1 MIYIFDKINI
11 GDSMNNI
18 VINSLL
24 ITFSCFLI
32 TTILVPIVKKIAHHV
47 NALDIPNERK
57 VHKTP
62 IPRLGGLAIYIGF
75 IFGYL
80 FFIKQTHTTN
90 AIVIGSFVLLLTG
103 IIDDIKPVKAKY
115 KLIGQIIACLIVIFY
130 GNVSLN
136 EISAFGIYINFKFF
150 KYVFT
155 LILMLACINCMNLI
169 DGLDGLA
176 SGISI
181 IFYLIVGII
190 TIFIGSNQLD
200 YKLCFIMLGSCL
212 GFLVYNF
219 YPAKIFM
226 GDSGSMFLGYMV
238 SIMAL
243 LGFKNVTLTSFFI
256 PFMIIAIPFLDT
268 FFAILRRYFK
278 GEDITKPDKF
288 HIHHQ
293 LLNMN
298 FSHKTTVIIIWVID
312 LLFAV
317 ATLVYILVDN
327 LLGYLLYGILLVLVF
342 IFILK
347 TNVVFDKEKK
357 FSIFKKRH

>member
-1 MIYIFDKINI
+1 
-11 GDSMNNI
+11 
-18 VINSLL
+18 
-24 ITFSCFLI
+24 
-32 TTILVPIVKKIAHHV
+32 
-47 NALDIPNERK
+47 
-57 VHKTP
+57 
-62 IPRLGGLAIYIGF
+62 
-75 IFGYL
+75 
-80 FFIKQTHTTN
+80 
-90 AIVIGSFVLLLTG
+90 
-103 IIDDIKPVKAKY
+103 
-115 KLIGQIIACLIVIFY
+115 
-130 GNVSLN
+130 
-136 EISAFGIYINFKFF
+136 
-150 KYVFT
+150 
-155 LILMLACINCMNLI
+155 
-169 DGLDGLA
+169 
-176 SGISI
+176 
-181 IFYLIVGII
+181 
-190 TIFIGSNQLD
+190 
-200 YKLCFIMLGSCL
+200 MLGSCL